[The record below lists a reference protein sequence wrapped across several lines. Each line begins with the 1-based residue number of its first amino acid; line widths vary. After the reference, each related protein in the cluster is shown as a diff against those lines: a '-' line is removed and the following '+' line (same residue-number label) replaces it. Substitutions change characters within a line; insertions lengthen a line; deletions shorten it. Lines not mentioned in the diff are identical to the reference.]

1 MVAERNLQA
10 DVTLA
15 DQRRHGALTAKV
27 ARMVEAAGDASGAG
41 TSFAGMAITWEY
53 TGDGEL
59 PYRARVNGVELL
71 VRVNDFPA
79 EPLYSLLVNGQ
90 PADDLEDWPDQWVR
104 PGVPAD
110 SLRRAAASQVRRGRV
125 DAIVAA
131 AWATA
136 LCALP
141 RGRAGDALAALNLE
155 GTLAEH
161 VGYRR
166 LDPPPP
172 GTSRLEI
179 AEERGDACF
188 VRVVLSGAGPSRSEL
203 DAMLGPGRDVVR
215 VHFDQPYPVCYR
227 VTVAAA
233 PYSCDVFAYFA
244 GPPDSQSTAQ
254 SLLFRR
260 QAS

>member
-1 MVAERNLQA
+1 MS
-10 DVTLA
+10 LA
-15 DQRRHGALTAKV
+15 
-27 ARMVEAAGDASGAG
+27 
-41 TSFAGMAITWEY
+41 WEH

-59 PYRARVNGVELL
+59 PYRAKVDGVELL

-90 PADDLEDWPDQWVR
+90 LECDLEDWPGRWVR

-110 SLRRAAASQVRRGRV
+110 LLRRAAAVQARRGRV
-125 DAIVAA
+125 DAIVAS
-131 AWATA
+131 AWASA

-141 RGRAGDALAALNLE
+141 RGRAADAVSALNLD
-155 GTLAEH
+155 GTLAEDI
-161 VGYRR
+161 GYQV

-179 AEERGDACF
+179 AEDHQDVF
-188 VRVVLSGAGPSRSEL
+188 TVRAQLTAPEPSRSDL
-203 DAMLGPGRDVVR
+203 DAMLGPGANVPR

-227 VTVAAA
+227 VAVAGA

-244 GPPDSQSTAQ
+244 DPPDGQATPQ

-260 QAS
+260 QPS

>member
-1 MVAERNLQA
+1 M
-10 DVTLA
+10 D
-15 DQRRHGALTAKV
+15 
-27 ARMVEAAGDASGAG
+27 EAASDAGGAG
-41 TSFAGMAITWEY
+41 AAFTEMSLAWEH

-59 PYRARVNGVELL
+59 PYRAEVDGAELL

-90 PADDLEDWPDQWVR
+90 VAYDLEDWPEHWVR

-110 SLRRAAASQVRRGRV
+110 LLRRAAAVQARGGRV

-131 AWATA
+131 AWASA
-136 LCALP
+136 LCTLP
-141 RGRAGDALAALNLE
+141 RGRAEDAVSALDLD
-155 GTLAEH
+155 GALTQAI
-161 VGYRR
+161 GYQL

-179 AEERGDACF
+179 AEDPQDVF
-188 VRVVLSGAGPSRSEL
+188 TVRVQLTAPRPSRSDL
-203 DAMLGPGRDVVR
+203 DAMLGPGGNVPR
-215 VHFDQPYPVCYR
+215 VHFDRPYPVCYR
-227 VTVAAA
+227 VTVAGA

-244 GPPDSQSTAQ
+244 DPPDGQATAE